1 MSTASSFDELY
12 EVINKNNPF
21 DVPPIITGQDIWNGS
36 FPDLTTLN
44 AHASDAVFETIEQ
57 VRSGKPKVTSLAFS
71 AEIGVGKSH
80 LIRRIRRGLQAES
93 KAFFVYAN
101 KYGDLNLIHYQF
113 RQILADSFKQ
123 SNGHGV
129 TQWQELAAAMVNQV
143 VANKRPALEL
153 VNKLPQAL
161 ANNRNLIDQLT
172 NAILKVKPKV
182 GDPDIVRAIIWTLG
196 SAAHA
201 PFAIKWLAGK
211 ELSDAKAKE
220 LGLPNPTKE
229 IKLLEA
235 DALSAAL
242 QIISI
247 ASDYN
252 PILVCFDE
260 LEGLEVNEAGYFKSQ
275 VVGGLVKDLFD
286 AIEQSD
292 VTKGVVILSVIP
304 AVVWRDLL
312 KNIAGS
318 KDVAGIRDR
327 FSSKYPEPLELKY
340 ADADAVV
347 NVVELWLQDFYQ
359 SHNLVPPNPVFPFEE
374 EKLRSLGSEKPTI
387 RALLKWCR
395 DNFTVSAPPPPP
407 KELIQKAYD
416 RELSQI
422 NEDFL
427 DDSDL
432 IARSLYLG
440 FITLKGQIIEN
451 VLVQDV
457 TDQIT
462 PISWNKGSIQF
473 KIIVTDNAKEE
484 AIGVGVIQ
492 HTHGMTVG
500 SRMQRLTWYD
510 KFKLTRGCVI
520 RSEDR
525 KIKKQW
531 EAHNLRAKLV
541 DELGGEYIYLVADH
555 VKPLIAILA
564 VQDKREIYGVSEDAI
579 LAFITDSQIAFNNLL
594 IKDILSNPATMISDD
609 DTEAEAVI
617 ENDNDQV
624 KPAFLDITDEVN
636 IDIDSFLE

>member
-1 MSTASSFDELY
+1 MSTASSFEDLY

-80 LIRRIRRGLQAES
+80 LIRRIRRGLQAEN
-93 KAFFVYAN
+93 KAFFIYAN
-101 KYGDLNLIHYQF
+101 KYGDLNLIQYQF

-143 VANKRPALEL
+143 VAKKNTALEL
-153 VNKLPQAL
+153 VNKIPQAL
-161 ANNRNLIDQLT
+161 AKNHDLIDKLT
-172 NAILKVKPKV
+172 NAILNAKPKI
-182 GDPDIVRAIIWTLG
+182 GDPDIVRAILWTLG

-201 PFAIKWLAGK
+201 TFAIKWLAGK

-304 AVVWRDLL
+304 PVVWRDLL
-312 KNIAGS
+312 KNIAVG
-318 KDVAGIRDR
+318 DVTGIRDR

-340 ADADAVV
+340 ADGEAVV

-359 SHNLVPPNPVFPFEE
+359 SHNLVPPNSVFPFEE
-374 EKLRSLGSEKPTI
+374 DKLRSLGNERPAI
-387 RALLKWCR
+387 RQLLKWCR
-395 DNFTVSAPPPPP
+395 DNFAVSAPPINQ
-407 KELIQKAYD
+407 KELVQKDYD
-416 RELSQI
+416 RELAQI

-432 IARSLYLG
+432 IARALYLG
-440 FITLKGQIIEN
+440 FTALKGQIIEN
-451 VLVQDV
+451 VLIQD
-457 TDQIT
+457 T
-462 PISWNKGSIQF
+462 SSAN
-473 KIIVTDNAKEE
+473 
-484 AIGVGVIQ
+484 
-492 HTHGMTVG
+492 
-500 SRMQRLTWYD
+500 
-510 KFKLTRGCVI
+510 
-520 RSEDR
+520 
-525 KIKKQW
+525 
-531 EAHNLRAKLV
+531 
-541 DELGGEYIYLVADH
+541 YLH
-555 VKPLIAILA
+555 
-564 VQDKREIYGVSEDAI
+564 
-579 LAFITDSQIAFNNLL
+579 
-594 IKDILSNPATMISDD
+594 
-609 DTEAEAVI
+609 
-617 ENDNDQV
+617 
-624 KPAFLDITDEVN
+624 
-636 IDIDSFLE
+636 

>member
-1 MSTASSFDELY
+1 MSTASSFEDLY

-80 LIRRIRRGLQAES
+80 LIRRIRRGLQAEN
-93 KAFFVYAN
+93 KAFFIYAN
-101 KYGDLNLIHYQF
+101 KYGDLNLIQYQF

-143 VANKRPALEL
+143 VAKKNTALEL
-153 VNKLPQAL
+153 VNKIPQAL
-161 ANNRNLIDQLT
+161 AKNHDLIDKLT
-172 NAILKVKPKV
+172 NAILNAKPKI
-182 GDPDIVRAIIWTLG
+182 GDPDIVRAILWTLG

-201 PFAIKWLAGK
+201 TFAIKWLAGK

-304 AVVWRDLL
+304 AIVWRDLL
-312 KNIAGS
+312 KNIAGG
-318 KDVAGIRDR
+318 DVSGIRDR

-340 ADADAVV
+340 ADGEAVV
-347 NVVELWLQDFYQ
+347 NVVELWLQEFYQ
-359 SHNLVPPNPVFPFEE
+359 SHNLVPPTSVFPFEE
-374 EKLRSLGSEKPTI
+374 DKLRSLGIERPAI
-387 RALLKWCR
+387 RQLLKWCR
-395 DNFTVSAPPPPP
+395 DNFAVSAPPVNQ
-407 KELIQKAYD
+407 KDLVQKAYD
-416 RELSQI
+416 RELAQV

-432 IARSLYLG
+432 IARALYLG
-440 FITLKGQIIEN
+440 FTILKGQTIEN

-473 KIIVTDNAKEE
+473 KIIVTDNGKEE
-484 AIGVGVIQ
+484 VIGVGVIQ

-594 IKDILSNPATMISDD
+594 IKDILSNPATLISDD
-609 DTEAEAVI
+609 DSEAEPVV
-617 ENDNDQV
+617 ESESDEV
-624 KPAFLDITDEVN
+624 KPAFIDITDEVN

>member
-57 VRSGKPKVTSLAFS
+57 VRSGKPKVTSIAFS

-80 LIRRIRRGLQAES
+80 LIRRIRRGLQAEN
-93 KAFFVYAN
+93 KAFFIYAN

-304 AVVWRDLL
+304 AIVWRDLL
-312 KNIAGS
+312 KKTAG
-318 KDVAGIRDR
+318 KDVSGIRDR

-347 NVVELWLQDFYQ
+347 NVVELWLQEFYQ

-374 EKLRSLGSEKPTI
+374 EKLRSLGDERPAI
-387 RALLKWCR
+387 RQLLKWCR
-395 DNFTVSAPPPPP
+395 DNFAVSAPPVNQ
-407 KELIQKAYD
+407 KELVQKAYD
-416 RELSQI
+416 RELAQI

-432 IARSLYLG
+432 IARALYLG
-440 FITLKGQIIEN
+440 FTTLKGQTIEN
-451 VLVQDV
+451 ILVQDV
-457 TDQIT
+457 TNEVK
-462 PISWNKGSIQF
+462 PLGLNRGSIQF
-473 KIIVTDNAKEE
+473 KIIATENGKEE

-500 SRMQRLTWYD
+500 SRMQKLTWYD

-525 KIKKQW
+525 KINKRW

-564 VQDKREIYGVSEDAI
+564 VYDKREIYGVSEDAI

-594 IKDILSNPATMISDD
+594 IKDILSNPATVISDD
-609 DTEAEAVI
+609 DSEAEPVI
-617 ENDNDQV
+617 ENENDEV
-624 KPAFLDITDEVN
+624 KPTFIDITDEVN

>member
-1 MSTASSFDELY
+1 MSTPSSFDELFA
-12 EVINKNNPF
+12 VINKNNPF
-21 DVPPIITGQDIWNGS
+21 DVPPIVTGQDIWNGS

-44 AHASDAVFETIEQ
+44 SHASDAIFETIEQ
-57 VRSGKPKVTSLAFS
+57 VRSGKPKVTSIAFS

-80 LIRRIRRGLQAES
+80 LIRRIRKGLQADN

-123 SNGHGV
+123 SNGNGV

-143 VANKRPALEL
+143 VAKKNTALEL
-153 VNKLPQAL
+153 VNKIPQAL
-161 ANNRNLIDQLT
+161 AKNHDLIDKLT
-172 NAILKVKPKV
+172 NAILNAKPKI
-182 GDPDIVRAIIWTLG
+182 GDPDIVRAILWTLG

-292 VTKGVVILSVIP
+292 VTKGVLILSVLPTATWENLI
-304 AVVWRDLL
+304 
-312 KNIAGS
+312 NYS
-318 KDVAGIRDR
+318 KEGAAAGIGDR
-327 FSSKYPEPLELKY
+327 LSSKFKKPLALKY
-340 ADADAVV
+340 ADGESVV
-347 NVVELWLQDFYQ
+347 SVVELWLQEFYQ
-359 SHNLVPPNPVFPFEE
+359 SHNLVPPNPLFPFEE
-374 EKLRSLGSEKPTI
+374 EKLRSLGNEKPTI

-395 DNFTVSAPPPPP
+395 DNFSVSPRPVVDP

-416 RELSQI
+416 RELAQV

-432 IARSLYLG
+432 IARALYLG
-440 FITLKGQIIEN
+440 FTTLKGQTIEN
-451 VLVQDV
+451 VLIQDV
-457 TDQIT
+457 TNEVK
-462 PISWNKGSIQF
+462 PLRVNKGSIQF
-473 KIIVTDNAKEE
+473 KIIATDNGKEE
-484 AIGVGVIQ
+484 TIGVGVIQ
-492 HTHGMTVG
+492 HTHGVSVG
-500 SRMQRLTWYD
+500 SRMLRLTWYD
-510 KFKLTRGCVI
+510 KFKLTRGCMI

-531 EAHNLRAKLV
+531 EAHNLRAKLI

-555 VKPLIAILA
+555 VKSLIAILA
-564 VQDKREIYGVSEDAI
+564 VYDKREIYGVSEEAI
-579 LAFITDSQIAFNNLL
+579 LAFIRDSQIAFNNLL
-594 IKDILSNPATMISDD
+594 IKDILSNPASVISDD
-609 DTEAEAVI
+609 DSEAEPVV
-617 ENDNDQV
+617 ENESDEV
-624 KPAFLDITDEVN
+624 KPTFIDITDEVN
-636 IDIDSFLE
+636 IDIDSLLE

>member
-1 MSTASSFDELY
+1 MSTASSFEDLY

-80 LIRRIRRGLQAES
+80 LIRRIRRGLQAEN
-93 KAFFVYAN
+93 KAFFIYAN
-101 KYGDLNLIHYQF
+101 KYGDLNLIQYQF

-143 VANKRPALEL
+143 VAKKNTALEL
-153 VNKLPQAL
+153 VNKIPQAL
-161 ANNRNLIDQLT
+161 AKNHDLIDKLT
-172 NAILKVKPKV
+172 NAILNAKPKI
-182 GDPDIVRAIIWTLG
+182 GDPDIVRAILWTLG

-201 PFAIKWLAGK
+201 TFAIKWLAGK

-304 AVVWRDLL
+304 AIVWRDLL
-312 KNIAGS
+312 KNIAGG
-318 KDVAGIRDR
+318 DVSGIRDR

-340 ADADAVV
+340 ADGEAVV
-347 NVVELWLQDFYQ
+347 NVVELWLQEFYQ
-359 SHNLVPPNPVFPFEE
+359 SHNLVPPTSVFPFEE
-374 EKLRSLGSEKPTI
+374 DKLRSLGIERPAI
-387 RALLKWCR
+387 RQLLKWCR
-395 DNFTVSAPPPPP
+395 DNFAVSAPPVNQ
-407 KELIQKAYD
+407 KDLVQKAYD
-416 RELSQI
+416 RELAQV

-432 IARSLYLG
+432 IARALYLG
-440 FITLKGQIIEN
+440 FTILKGQTIEN

-473 KIIVTDNAKEE
+473 KIIVTDNGKEE
-484 AIGVGVIQ
+484 VIGVGVIQ

-594 IKDILSNPATMISDD
+594 IKDILSNPATLISDD
-609 DTEAEAVI
+609 DSEAEPVV
-617 ENDNDQV
+617 ENESDEV
-624 KPAFLDITDEVN
+624 KPAFIDITDEVN
-636 IDIDSFLE
+636 IDLDSLLE

>member
-260 LEGLEVNEAGYFKSQ
+260 LEGLEVNEAGYFKYQ

>member
-1 MSTASSFDELY
+1 MSTPSSFDELY
-12 EVINKNNPF
+12 DVINKNNPF

-57 VRSGKPKVTSLAFS
+57 VRSGKPKVTSLALS

-80 LIRRIRRGLQAES
+80 LIRRIRRGLQADN

-143 VANKRPALEL
+143 VAKKNSSLEL
-153 VNKLPQAL
+153 VKKIPQAL
-161 ANNRNLIDQLT
+161 SKNHDLIDKLT
-172 NAILKVKPKV
+172 NAILNAKPKI
-182 GDPDIVRAIIWTLG
+182 GDPDIVRAILWTLG
-196 SAAHA
+196 GAAYA

-235 DALSAAL
+235 DALSTAL

-252 PILVCFDE
+252 PIVICFDE
-260 LEGLEVNEAGYFKSQ
+260 LEGLEVNEAGFFKAQ
-275 VVGGLVKDLFD
+275 IVGGLVKDLFD

-292 VTKGVVILSVIP
+292 VTKGVVILSVIT
-304 AVVWRDLL
+304 AAVWRDLL
-312 KNIAGS
+312 KNSSASPGG
-318 KDVAGIRDR
+318 GIKDR
-327 FSSKYPEPLELKY
+327 FSSKFAEPIELKY
-340 ADADAVV
+340 ADGEVVV
-347 NVVELWLQDFYQ
+347 NVVDLWLKDFYQ
-359 SHNLVPPNPVFPFEE
+359 SYNLVPPTPVFPFEE

-387 RALLKWCR
+387 RSLLKWCR
-395 DNFTVSAPPPPP
+395 DNFTISAPPVNQ
-407 KELIQKAYD
+407 KELVQKAYE
-416 RELSQI
+416 RELAQI

-432 IARSLYLG
+432 IARALYLG
-440 FITLKGQIIEN
+440 FSTLKGQTVEN
-451 VLVQDV
+451 ILVQDV
-457 TDQIT
+457 TNEVK
-462 PISWNKGSIQF
+462 PLRENAGAIQF
-473 KIIVTDNAKEE
+473 KITVIDNGKEE
-484 AIGVGVIQ
+484 VIGVSVIQ
-492 HTHGMTVG
+492 HTHGASVG
-500 SRMQRLTWYD
+500 SRMKKLAMYPI
-510 KFKLTRGCVI
+510 FGLTRGCVI

-525 KIKKQW
+525 KIKTNW
-531 EAHNLRAKLV
+531 DAYGCRLYLV
-541 DELGGEYIYLVADH
+541 ERLGGEYIYLVADH
-555 VKPLIAILA
+555 VKPLIAVLA
-564 VQDKREIYGVSEDAI
+564 VYDKQEIYGVSEDAI
-579 LAFITDSQIAFNNLL
+579 LAFIADSQIALNNLL
-594 IKDILSNPATMISDD
+594 IKDILSNPAVVLSDD
-609 DTEAEAVI
+609 DTETVI
-617 ENDNDQV
+617 ENETDQV
-624 KPAFLDITDEVN
+624 KPTFIDITDEVN

>member
-1 MSTASSFDELY
+1 MSTASSFEDLY

-80 LIRRIRRGLQAES
+80 LIRRIRRGLQAEN
-93 KAFFVYAN
+93 KAFFIYAN
-101 KYGDLNLIHYQF
+101 KYGDLNLIQYQF

-143 VANKRPALEL
+143 VAKKNTALEL
-153 VNKLPQAL
+153 VNKIPQAL
-161 ANNRNLIDQLT
+161 AKNHDLIDKLT
-172 NAILKVKPKV
+172 NAILNAKPKI
-182 GDPDIVRAIIWTLG
+182 GDPDIVRAILWTLG

-201 PFAIKWLAGK
+201 TFAIKWLAGK

-304 AVVWRDLL
+304 AIVWRDLL
-312 KNIAGS
+312 KNIAGGR
-318 KDVAGIRDR
+318 DVAGIRDR

-340 ADADAVV
+340 ADGEAVV
-347 NVVELWLQDFYQ
+347 NVVELWLQEFYQ
-359 SHNLVPPNPVFPFEE
+359 SHNLVPPTSVFPFEE
-374 EKLRSLGSEKPTI
+374 DKLRSLGIERPAI
-387 RALLKWCR
+387 RQLLKWCR
-395 DNFTVSAPPPPP
+395 DNFAVSAPPVNQ
-407 KELIQKAYD
+407 KDLVQKAYD
-416 RELSQI
+416 RELAQV

-432 IARSLYLG
+432 IARALYLG
-440 FITLKGQIIEN
+440 FTILKGQTIEN

-473 KIIVTDNAKEE
+473 KIIVTDNGKEE
-484 AIGVGVIQ
+484 VIGVGVIQ

-579 LAFITDSQIAFNNLL
+579 LAFITDSQIALNNLL
-594 IKDILSNPATMISDD
+594 IKDILSNPATVISDD
-609 DTEAEAVI
+609 DTEAEAI
-617 ENDNDQV
+617 TETDQV
-624 KPAFLDITDEVN
+624 KPAFIDITDEVN

>member
-1 MSTASSFDELY
+1 MSTASSFEELY
-12 EVINKNNPF
+12 AVINKNNPF

-44 AHASDAVFETIEQ
+44 ADASDAVFETIEQ
-57 VRSGKPKVTSLAFS
+57 VRSGKPRVTSLAFS

-80 LIRRIRRGLQAES
+80 LIRRIRRGLQAEN
-93 KAFFVYAN
+93 KAFFIYAN

-143 VANKRPALEL
+143 VAKKNTALEL
-153 VNKLPQAL
+153 VNKIPQAL
-161 ANNRNLIDQLT
+161 AKNHDLIDKLT
-172 NAILKVKPKV
+172 NAILNVKPKI
-182 GDPDIVRAIIWTLG
+182 GDPDIVRAILWTLG
-196 SAAHA
+196 SSAHA
-201 PFAIKWLAGK
+201 PFAIRWLAGK
-211 ELSDAKAKE
+211 ELADAKAKE
-220 LGLPNPTKE
+220 LGLPNSTKE

-235 DALSAAL
+235 DALSASL
-242 QIISI
+242 QIISL

-304 AVVWRDLL
+304 PAVWEQLI
-312 KNIAGS
+312 NS
-318 KDVAGIRDR
+318 KVLNTEGVKDR
-327 FSSKYPEPLELKY
+327 LSSKFKEPLALKY
-340 ADADAVV
+340 ADGEAVV
-347 NVVELWLQDFYQ
+347 SIVDLWLQDFYQ
-359 SHNLVPPNPVFPFEE
+359 SHSLVPPNPVFPFEE
-374 EKLRSLGSEKPTI
+374 EKLRSLGSTKPTI
-387 RALLKWCR
+387 RQLLKWCR
-395 DNFTVSAPPPPP
+395 DNFAVSPPPVNQ
-407 KELIQKAYD
+407 KELVQKAYD
-416 RELSQI
+416 RELAQV

-432 IARSLYLG
+432 IARALYLG
-440 FITLKGQIIEN
+440 FTTLKGQTVEN

-457 TDQIT
+457 TNEVK
-462 PISWNKGSIQF
+462 PLGLNKGSIQF
-473 KIIVTDNAKEE
+473 KIIATDNGKEE

-500 SRMQRLTWYD
+500 SRMQKLTWYD
-510 KFKLTRGCVI
+510 KFKLTRGCMI

-525 KIKKQW
+525 KIKKRW

-541 DELGGEYIYLVADH
+541 DELGGEYIHLIADH

-564 VQDKREIYGVSEDAI
+564 VQDKREIYGVREDAI
-579 LAFITDSQIAFNNLL
+579 LAFITDSQVAFNNLL
-594 IKDILSNPATMISDD
+594 IKDILSNPTTVITDD

-617 ENDNDQV
+617 ENESDEV
-624 KPAFLDITDEVN
+624 KPAFIDITDEVN
-636 IDIDSFLE
+636 IDIDSLLE

>member
-21 DVPPIITGQDIWNGS
+21 DVPPIVTGQDIWNGS

-57 VRSGKPKVTSLAFS
+57 VRSGKPKVTSIAFS

-80 LIRRIRRGLQAES
+80 LIRRIRKGLQAEN

-129 TQWQELAAAMVNQV
+129 TQWQELAAALVNQV
-143 VANKRPALEL
+143 VANKKPALEL
-153 VNKLPQAL
+153 VDKIPKVLPKDP
-161 ANNRNLIDQLT
+161 NLIDKLT
-172 NAILKVKPKV
+172 NAILNAKPKI
-182 GDPDIVRAIIWTLG
+182 GDPDIVRAILWTLG

-220 LGLPNPTKE
+220 LGLPTPTKE

-235 DALSAAL
+235 DALSTAL

-252 PILVCFDE
+252 PILICFDE

-275 VVGGLVKDLFD
+275 VVGGLVKNLFD

-292 VTKGVVILSVIP
+292 VTKGVLILSVIP
-304 AVVWRDLL
+304 PSIWENLI
-312 KNIAGS
+312 NYS
-318 KDVAGIRDR
+318 KMIGAEGIKDR
-327 FSSKYPEPLELKY
+327 LSSKFPEPLALKY
-340 ADADAVV
+340 ADAEAVV
-347 NVVELWLQDFYQ
+347 NVVTLWLQEFYQ
-359 SHNLVPPNPVFPFEE
+359 SHNLVPPNPLFPFEE
-374 EKLRSLGSEKPTI
+374 EKLRSLGNERPAI
-387 RALLKWCR
+387 RQLLKWCR
-395 DNFTVSAPPPPP
+395 DNFAISAPPPDL
-407 KELIQKAYD
+407 KELVQKDYD
-416 RELSQI
+416 RELAQL

-432 IARSLYLG
+432 IARALYLG
-440 FITLKGQIIEN
+440 FTTLKGQTIEN

-473 KIIVTDNAKEE
+473 KIIATDNGKEE

-510 KFKLTRGCVI
+510 KFKLTRGCMI

-541 DELGGEYIYLVADH
+541 DELGGEYIYLIADH

-564 VQDKREIYGVSEDAI
+564 VYDKREIYGVSEDAI
-579 LAFITDSQIAFNNLL
+579 LAFISDSQIAFNNLL
-594 IKDILSNPATMISDD
+594 IKDILSNPASVISDD
-609 DTEAEAVI
+609 DSEAEPVV
-617 ENDNDQV
+617 ENESDEV
-624 KPAFLDITDEVN
+624 KPAFIDITDEVN
-636 IDIDSFLE
+636 IDIDSLLE

>member
-57 VRSGKPKVTSLAFS
+57 VRSGKPKVTSIAFS

-80 LIRRIRRGLQAES
+80 LIRRIRRGLQAEN
-93 KAFFVYAN
+93 KAFFIYAN
-101 KYGDLNLIHYQF
+101 KYGDLNLIQYQF

-143 VANKRPALEL
+143 VAKKNTALEL
-153 VNKLPQAL
+153 VNKIPQAL
-161 ANNRNLIDQLT
+161 AKNHDLIDKLT
-172 NAILKVKPKV
+172 NAILNAKPKI
-182 GDPDIVRAIIWTLG
+182 GDPDIVRAILWTLG

-201 PFAIKWLAGK
+201 TFAIKWLAGK

-252 PILVCFDE
+252 PILICFDE

-292 VTKGVVILSVIP
+292 MTKGVVILSVIP
-304 AVVWRDLL
+304 PAFWRDFL
-312 KNIAGS
+312 KDTSANDAGGL
-318 KDVAGIRDR
+318 KDR
-327 FSSKYPEPLELKY
+327 FSSKYSEPIELKY

-347 NVVELWLQDFYQ
+347 NVVELWLQEFYQ

-374 EKLRSLGSEKPTI
+374 EKLRSLGNERPAI
-387 RALLKWCR
+387 RQLLKWCR
-395 DNFTVSAPPPPP
+395 DNFVVSAPSVNQ
-407 KELIQKAYD
+407 KELVQKAYD
-416 RELSQI
+416 REIAQV

-427 DDSDL
+427 DDSDV
-432 IARSLYLG
+432 IARALYLG
-440 FITLKGQIIEN
+440 FTTLKGQTVEN
-451 VLVQDV
+451 VLIQDV

-462 PISWNKGSIQF
+462 PGHLNRGSIQF
-473 KIIVTDNAKEE
+473 KIIATDNGKEE

-510 KFKLTRGCVI
+510 KFKLTRGCMI

-525 KIKKQW
+525 KIRKQW

-564 VQDKREIYGVSEDAI
+564 VYDNREIYDVSEEAI
-579 LAFITDSQIAFNNLL
+579 LAFISDSQIAFNNLL
-594 IKDILSNPATMISDD
+594 IKDILSNPASVISDD
-609 DTEAEAVI
+609 ESEAEPVV
-617 ENDNDQV
+617 ENEIDEI
-624 KPAFLDITDEVN
+624 KLAFIDITDEVN
-636 IDIDSFLE
+636 IDIDSLLE